1 MIGGMYIFERFTK
14 RIDVRIPE
22 RVLSRF
28 IFDIP
33 TLMLFKVL
41 KIEILTL
48 TRPNKF
54 GSMTARKDDT
64 SPMKP
69 IFCQKGH

>member
-41 KIEILTL
+41 KIEIWIYDREKRRYKSDETNILPK
-48 TRPNKF
+48 RPLK
-54 GSMTARKDDT
+54 
-64 SPMKP
+64 
-69 IFCQKGH
+69 Q